1 MNKEWS
7 VTMGN
12 GWGVALY
19 FSGMAA
25 CLGLAT
31 ILKLK
36 VKLFQKHLMPTAMVA
51 GIIGFIA
58 LQVARYGFGWLSEEK
73 LTQIQH
79 ELGYLISHLMAVGF
93 IALALKDRGRK
104 KNRNVTNTGF
114 AIVSTYMV
122 QGILGLVISLVLVKF
137 FFPDLFA
144 PFGMLLPLGFAQ
156 GSGQAVNV
164 GIKWEQAGFRDG
176 ANISLAVAN
185 LGLLWALFGGVPYLN
200 FLLKRVFKNQRKYH
214 IQEVKDMEL
223 EKTTQHTTT
232 MPKSVHIDDLSIQL
246 LLIGCVYLLTYFFIT
261 GVTKLLIPLGTFGE
275 TVSELLW
282 GFNFV
287 IGTVI
292 ALVTRFLMDKL
303 RLKRIIHTNYADNY
317 LLQRVSSAAFDF
329 MITASLAAISIRV
342 LKEYWVPILV
352 LTTIGGLF
360 TMVYT
365 YYMGK
370 FVYREDQLEHIVA
383 LYGMWTGTITTGI
396 ALLREID
403 PYSKTDVADNLVLGS
418 GAAIFIGFPLMFIL
432 ALPMQAYKLNQPIY
446 YFWAFVAMVVIE
458 ALMLLALF
466 RNRPGRELSK
476 GK

>member
-1 MNKEWS
+1 ME
-7 VTMGN
+7 N

-19 FSGMAA
+19 FSGVAA

-31 ILKLK
+31 VFKLK
-36 VKLFQKHLMPTAMVA
+36 IKLFQKHLMPTAMVA
-51 GIIGFIA
+51 GLIGFIA
-58 LQVARYGFGWLSEEK
+58 LQAARYGFGWVSEET

-93 IALALKDRGRK
+93 IALALKDRSKK
-104 KNRNVTNTGF
+104 KNKNISNTGF

-122 QGILGLVISLVLVKF
+122 QGILGLAVSLLLVKF
-137 FFPDLFA
+137 VFPDLF
-144 PFGMLLPLGFAQ
+144 PPMGMLLPLGFAQ

-200 FLLKRVFKNQRKYH
+200 FLLKKVFKNQRKYD

-246 LLIGCVYLLTYFFIT
+246 LLIGCVYLLTYLFIT
-261 GVTKLLIPLGTFGE
+261 GVSKLLIPLGAFGE

-292 ALVTRFLMDKL
+292 ALVTRFMMDKL
-303 RLKRIIHTNYADNY
+303 RLKRVIHANYADNY
-317 LLQRVSSAAFDF
+317 LLQRISAAAFDF

-342 LKEYWVPILV
+342 LKEYWVPILI

-370 FVYREDQLEHIVA
+370 MIYKEDQLEHIVA
-383 LYGMWTGTITTGI
+383 LYGMWTGTITTGV

-418 GAAIFIGFPLMFIL
+418 GVAIFIGFPIMFIL
-432 ALPMQAYKLNQPIY
+432 ALPMQAFKTGQPVY
-446 YFWAFVAMVVIE
+446 YLWSFVAMIVMEII
-458 ALMLLALF
+458 MLLVLF
-466 RNRPGRELSK
+466 KNRPQRELK
-476 GK
+476 KRV

>member
-1 MNKEWS
+1 
-7 VTMGN
+7 MGN

-25 CLGLAT
+25 CLGVAT
-31 ILKLK
+31 VLKLK
-36 VKLFQKHLMPTAMVA
+36 VKLFQRHLMPTAMVA
-51 GIIGFIA
+51 GLIGFIA
-58 LQVARYGFGWLSEEK
+58 LQVARYGFGWVSEEK

-79 ELGYLISHLMAVGF
+79 ELGYLISHLMAIGF
-93 IALALKDRGRK
+93 IALALKDRSKK
-104 KNRNVTNTGF
+104 KNKNISNTGF

-122 QGILGLVISLVLVKF
+122 QGILGLAVSLALVRF
-137 FFPDLFA
+137 AFPNLF
-144 PFGMLLPLGFAQ
+144 PPIGMLLPLGFAQ

-164 GIKWEQAGFRDG
+164 GIKWEQAGFTDG
-176 ANISLAVAN
+176 ANISLSVAN

-200 FLLKRVFKNQRKYH
+200 FLLKRVFKNQRKYNIH
-214 IQEVKDMEL
+214 EVKDMEL
-223 EKTTQHTTT
+223 EKTTQHTVS

-246 LLIGCVYLLTYFFIT
+246 LLIGCVYLLTYLFIS
-261 GVTKLLIPLGTFGE
+261 GVSKILIPLGEFGE

-303 RLKRIIHTNYADNY
+303 RLKRVIHANYADNY
-317 LLQRVSSAAFDF
+317 LLQRISAASFDF

-342 LKEYWVPILV
+342 LKQYWVPILV

-370 FVYREDQLEHIVA
+370 WIYKEDQLEHIVA
-383 LYGMWTGTITTGI
+383 LYGMWTGTITTGV

-418 GAAIFIGFPLMFIL
+418 GVAIFIGFPLMFVL
-432 ALPMQAYKLNQPIY
+432 ALPMQAFKTGQPIY
-446 YFWAFVAMVVIE
+446 YVWAFAAMAIIE
-458 ALMLLALF
+458 IIILLLLY
-466 RNRPGRELSK
+466 RNRPGKTVKSK
-476 GK
+476 N

>member
-1 MNKEWS
+1 ME
-7 VTMGN
+7 N

-19 FSGMAA
+19 FSGVAA

-31 ILKLK
+31 VLKLK

-51 GIIGFIA
+51 GLIGFIV
-58 LQVARYGFGWLSEEK
+58 LQIARYGFGWVSEEK

-93 IALALKDRGRK
+93 IALALKDRSKK
-104 KNRNVTNTGF
+104 KNKNISNTGF

-122 QGILGLVISLVLVKF
+122 QGILGLAVSLALVKF
-137 FFPDLFA
+137 AFPDLFP

-164 GIKWEQAGFRDG
+164 GIKWEEAGFRDG

-185 LGLLWALFGGVPYLN
+185 LGLLWALLGGVPYLN
-200 FLLKRVFKNQRKYH
+200 FLLKRVYKNQRKYAIH
-214 IQEVKDMEL
+214 EVKSMEP
-223 EKTTQHTTT
+223 EKSTQHTST

-246 LLIGCVYLLTYFFIT
+246 LLIGCVYLLTWLFIT
-261 GVTKLLIPLGTFGE
+261 GASKLLLPLGVFGE

-292 ALVTRFLMDKL
+292 ALATRFLMDKL
-303 RLKRIIHTNYADNY
+303 RRKRLIHTNYADNY
-317 LLQRVSSAAFDF
+317 LLQRISSASFDF

-365 YYMGK
+365 YYMGRMI
-370 FVYREDQLEHIVA
+370 YNEDQLEHIVA
-383 LYGMWTGTITTGI
+383 LYGMWTGTITTGV

-403 PYSKTDVADNLVLGS
+403 PYSRTDVADNLVLGS
-418 GAAIFIGFPLMFIL
+418 GVAILLGFPMMFIL
-432 ALPMQAYKLNQPIY
+432 ALPMQAYLTNQPIY
-446 YFWAFVAMVVIE
+446 YVLAFAAMIIIE
-458 ALMLLALF
+458 IFMLVLLF
-466 RNRPGRELSK
+466 KNRPGKELRK
-476 GK
+476 KA

>member
-1 MNKEWS
+1 ME
-7 VTMGN
+7 N

-19 FSGMAA
+19 FSGVAA

-31 ILKLK
+31 VLKLK
-36 VKLFQKHLMPTAMVA
+36 IKLFQKHLMPTAMVA
-51 GIIGFIA
+51 GLIGFIA
-58 LQVARYGFGWLSEEK
+58 LQTARYGIGWVSEEK

-79 ELGYLISHLMAVGF
+79 ELGYMISHLMAVGF
-93 IALALKDRGRK
+93 IALALKDRSKK
-104 KNRNVTNTGF
+104 KNRNIANTGF

-122 QGILGLVISLVLVKF
+122 QGILGLAVSLAMVKLA
-137 FFPDLFA
+137 FPDLF
-144 PFGMLLPLGFAQ
+144 PPMGMLLPLGFAQ

-164 GIKWEQAGFRDG
+164 GIKWEEAGFKDG

-200 FLLKRVFKNQRKYH
+200 FLLKKVFKNQRKYDIH
-214 IQEVKDMEL
+214 EVKDMEL
-223 EKTTQHTTT
+223 EKTTQHTST

-246 LLIGCVYLLTYFFIT
+246 LLIGCVYLLTYLFIT
-261 GVTKLLIPLGTFGE
+261 GVSKLLIPLGAFGE

-292 ALVTRFLMDKL
+292 ALVTRYLMDKL
-303 RLKRIIHTNYADNY
+303 RLKRVIHANYADNY
-317 LLQRVSSAAFDF
+317 LLQRISAASFDF
-329 MITASLAAISIRV
+329 MITSSLAAISIRV
-342 LKEYWVPILV
+342 LKEYWVPILI

-370 FVYREDQLEHIVA
+370 MIYKEDQLEHIVA
-383 LYGMWTGTITTGI
+383 LYGMWTGTITTGV

-418 GAAIFIGFPLMFIL
+418 GVAIFIGFPMMFVL
-432 ALPMQAYKLNQPIY
+432 ALPMQAFKTGQPIY
-446 YFWAFVAMVVIE
+446 YVWAFAAMVIME
-458 ALMLLALF
+458 IIMLAVLF
-466 RNRPGRELSK
+466 RNRPGRIIK
-476 GK
+476 NKA